1 VPDLL
6 LAGLDIGG
14 TKTLAVAVSVP
25 PGPSGPARS
34 AKSGEHSVVAVVAS
48 GPAVV
53 EGSIVAAVRRATRYG
68 RDAVLRSIAET
79 LTELAEAAGVA
90 VDGFAAVGVGVPGLV
105 DREAGTVRH
114 AVNLGLGDEPVALAD
129 HIADLARAPV
139 VVDNDVNVAAV
150 GAASALGCPGDL
162 AYLSVGTGVAAGFVL
177 GGRIRQ
183 GAHGAA
189 GEIGHLPVDPG
200 GPLCE
205 CGQRGCLEAVASGT
219 AIAKRWPAA
228 EGAASA
234 ASTLLA
240 AAAAGDGVAAEVRDE
255 VAGYLAGAVA
265 LIAQT
270 VDPQIIVLGG
280 GVAEAGPVLLDAV
293 AAALRARAERSP
305 MLAALDLAGRV
316 ALVPEGIPAGA
327 LGAALLARARVV
339 ADSVRIAAAGAD
351 DGVRGR

>member
-1 VPDLL
+1 VSDLL

-14 TKTLAVAVSVP
+14 TKTLAVAVSVFDD
-25 PGPSGPARS
+25 SL
-34 AKSGEHSVVAVVAS
+34 VAGA
-48 GPAVV
+48 PAVV
-53 EGSIVAAVRRATRYG
+53 EGSIVATVRRATRG
-68 RDAVLRSIAET
+68 GDEVRSSVTET
-79 LTELAEAAGVA
+79 LAELAEAAGVP
-90 VDGFAAVGVGVPGLV
+90 VDGFAAVGLGIPGLV

-114 AVNLGLGDEPVALAD
+114 AVNLGLGDEPLSLAD
-129 HIADLARAPV
+129 HVGDLARAPV

-219 AIAKRWPAA
+219 AIAKRWPSAD
-228 EGAASA
+228 GAASA
-234 ASTLLA
+234 ASALLA

-255 VAGYLAGAVA
+255 VAAYLAGAVA
-265 LIAQT
+265 LIAHT

-280 GVAEAGPVLLDAV
+280 GVAEAGAPLLDAV
-293 AAALRARAERSP
+293 VDALHARAERSP
-305 MLAALDLAGRV
+305 VLAALDLAGRV
-316 ALVPEGIPAGA
+316 ALVPEGVPAGA
-327 LGAALLARARVV
+327 LGAALLARAHLA
-339 ADSVRIAAAGAD
+339 ADSVRLAADGASG
-351 DGVRGR
+351 GVRGRTAGSNRARL

>member
-1 VPDLL
+1 VSDLL

-25 PGPSGPARS
+25 A
-34 AKSGEHSVVAVVAS
+34 ATVAGA
-48 GPAVV
+48 PAVV
-53 EGSIVAAVRRATRYG
+53 EGSIVATVRRATRG
-68 RDAVLRSIAET
+68 GPEEVRTSVVET
-79 LTELAEAAGVA
+79 LADLAAAAGVP
-90 VDGFAAVGVGVPGLV
+90 VDGFAAVGMGIPGLV

-114 AVNLGLGDEPVALAD
+114 AVNLGLGEEPLAVAD
-129 HIADLARAPV
+129 HVADLARAPV

-219 AIAKRWPAA
+219 AIASRWPSAG
-228 EGAASA
+228 GAASA
-234 ASTLLA
+234 ASALLA
-240 AAAAGDGVAAEVRDE
+240 AAAAGDGVATEVRDE
-255 VAGYLAGAVA
+255 VAAYLAGAVA

-280 GVAEAGPVLLDAV
+280 GVAEAGAPLLDAV
-293 AAALRARAERSP
+293 VDALHARAARSP
-305 MLAALDLAGRV
+305 VLAALDLAGRV
-316 ALVPEGIPAGA
+316 ALVPEGVPAGA
-327 LGAALLARARVV
+327 LGAALLARAHLA
-339 ADSVRIAAAGAD
+339 ADSVRTAANSAG
-351 DGVRGR
+351 DGLRGRLTETRRATL